1 MVEIRVI
8 LGDITQSHADA
19 IVNAA
24 NAELLPGGGVCGAIF
39 KAAGPDLIKACQEL
53 RSCATGQAVLTPG
66 FNLQAKFIL
75 HAVGPIWHGGHY
87 QEDKLLRSC
96 YLQCLKLADENS
108 IFSVAF
114 PAISTGIYA
123 YPLIAA
129 TEIAVKTISTADTQV
144 SLVEFV
150 CFDQRTYDVYKS
162 EVNKIGTTKS
172 VR

>member
-1 MVEIRVI
+1 MVDIKVN
-8 LGDITQSHADA
+8 LGDITQSHTEA

-39 KAAGPDLIKACQEL
+39 KAAGPDLIRACQEL
-53 RSCATGQAVLTPG
+53 RSCATGQAVVTPG
-66 FNLQAKFIL
+66 FNLHAKFIL

-96 YLQCLKLADENS
+96 YLQCLKLADEHS
-108 IFSVAF
+108 ISSVAF

-129 TEIAVKTISTADTQV
+129 TEIAVQTISTADTQV
-144 SLVEFV
+144 NLIEFV
-150 CFDQRTYDVYKS
+150 CFDQRTYDVYVR
-162 EVNKIGTTKS
+162 EVNKIGSTKT
-172 VR
+172 VQ

>member
-1 MVEIRVI
+1 MVDIRVI

-39 KAAGPDLIKACQEL
+39 TAAGPELIKACQEL

-66 FNLQAKFIL
+66 FNLEARFIL

-87 QEDKLLRSC
+87 HEDKLLRSC
-96 YLQCLKLADENS
+96 YLHCMTLADEHS
-108 IFSVAF
+108 ISSIAF

-129 TEIAVKTISTADTQV
+129 TEIAVQTIASTATRV
-144 SLVEFV
+144 NFVEFV
-150 CFDQRTYDVYKS
+150 CFDQRTYDVYV
-162 EVNKIGTTKS
+162 EEINKLD
-172 VR
+172 

>member
-1 MVEIRVI
+1 MEIIEVI
-8 LGDITQSHADA
+8 LGDITQSNTEA

-39 KAAGPDLIKACQEL
+39 KAAGPELITACQEL

-66 FNLQAKFIL
+66 FNLKAKFIL

-96 YLQCLKLADENS
+96 YLQCLKLADEHTIS
-108 IFSVAF
+108 SLAF

-129 TEIAVKTISTADTQV
+129 TEIAVQTISTADTQV
-144 SLVEFV
+144 NRVEFV
-150 CFDQRTYDVYKS
+150 CFDQRTYDVYTR
-162 EVNKIGTTKS
+162 EINKIDSAKS

>member
-1 MVEIRVI
+1 MVDIKVI
-8 LGDITQSHADA
+8 LGDITQSRTDA

-24 NAELLPGGGVCGAIF
+24 NAELQPGGGVCGAIF
-39 KAAGPDLIKACQEL
+39 KRAGPELITACQEL

-66 FNLQAKFIL
+66 FNLRAKFIL

-87 QEDKLLRSC
+87 KEEKLLGSC
-96 YLQCLKLADENS
+96 YIQCLKLADEHS
-108 IFSVAF
+108 ISSVAF

-129 TEIAVKTISTADTQV
+129 TEIAVETISTADTQV
-144 SLVEFV
+144 NLVEFV
-150 CFDQRTYDVYKS
+150 CFDQRTYDVYVR
-162 EVNKIGTTKS
+162 EINKIGSTKT